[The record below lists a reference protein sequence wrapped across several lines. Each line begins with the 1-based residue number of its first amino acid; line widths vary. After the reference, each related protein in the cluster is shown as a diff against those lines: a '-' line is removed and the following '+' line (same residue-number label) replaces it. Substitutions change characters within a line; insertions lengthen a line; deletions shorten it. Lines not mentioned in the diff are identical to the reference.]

1 MFKFIILFL
10 IVTIYGFCEPI
21 KFQEEKFISSLQ
33 TSVYKNGLI
42 NINENNI
49 EVKYSNN
56 GKYFIFNDENIIE
69 KNSDEEKILTYEE
82 NLELTIFSKIIRSIY
97 QDKTYELKEY
107 FEIKNEDE
115 KIVLIPNEYI
125 SNAINK
131 IEYEK
136 NNTELKF
143 LKIYFTNEDWINI
156 IEGK

>member
-1 MFKFIILFL
+1 MIKFIILFL
-10 IVTIYGFCEPI
+10 IFTLFGFCEPI
-21 KFQEEKFISSLQ
+21 KFKEEKFISSLQ
-33 TSVYKNGLI
+33 TSVYRDGFI
-42 NINENNI
+42 NINNNNI
-49 EVKYSNN
+49 EIKYTNEKKS
-56 GKYFIFNDENIIE
+56 FIFNDENIIE
-69 KNSDEEKILTYEE
+69 KNANEEKILTYAD

-97 QDKTYELKEY
+97 QDKTDELKEY

-136 NNTELKF
+136 NTTELKF

-156 IEGK
+156 IESK

>member
-107 FEIKNEDE
+107 FEIKNEDK

>member
-1 MFKFIILFL
+1 MIKFIILFL
-10 IVTIYGFCEPI
+10 IIAIYGFCEPI

-97 QDKTYELKEY
+97 QDKTDELKEY
-107 FEIKNEDE
+107 FEIKNEDK

-136 NNTELKF
+136 NNSELKF

-156 IEGK
+156 IESK